1 MAALC
6 ARRAARMEVREQ
18 RQEID
23 AMGAS
28 GNGGNGNGDAEG
40 GPARITIEDALAAF
54 GVPRDPEGPV
64 LAGPPPLRRR
74 NA

>member
-1 MAALC
+1 
-6 ARRAARMEVREQ
+6 
-18 RQEID
+18 
-23 AMGAS
+23 MGAS

-54 GVPRDPEGPV
+54 GEPRDPEGPV
-64 LAGPPPLRRR
+64 LAAPPPLRRR

>member
-6 ARRAARMEVREQ
+6 ARRAARMEVHEQ

-28 GNGGNGNGDAEG
+28 GNGNGDAEG

-54 GVPRDPEGPV
+54 GEPRDPEGPV